1 MGWLI
6 AGVIAAGAAI
16 IGGISS
22 AVATSKASKAQE
34 EAAETQAGQVREEYQ
49 WKVGDLKT
57 QQARFRGNQ
66 KAVIGKAGVEL
77 SSGSPLA
84 LQAETSRMM
93 AEDVRRLKQQ
103 GEWSA
108 ETLESEAEM
117 YKKTRPWQVAGSLLG
132 GVASG
137 AGMFL

>member
-1 MGWLI
+1 MFALL
-6 AGVIAAGAAI
+6 AIAAGAAI
-16 IGGISS
+16 IGGVAS
-22 AVATSKASKAQE
+22 AVATSKANKAQE

-57 QQARFRGNQ
+57 QQARFAGHQR
-66 KAVIGKAGVEL
+66 AVIGRAGVEL
-77 SSGSPLA
+77 SSGSPFA
-84 LQAETSRMM
+84 LQAETARMM

-108 ETLESEAEM
+108 ETLETEAEM
-117 YKKTRPWQVAGSLLG
+117 YKETRPWQVAGSVLG

-137 AGMFL
+137 AGMFI

>member
-1 MGWLI
+1 MLWAAIL
-6 AGVIAAGAAI
+6 AAGAAI
-16 IGGISS
+16 LGGVAS
-22 AVATSKASKAQE
+22 AVAGSQASKAQE

-66 KAVIGKAGVEL
+66 KAVIGRAGVEL

-93 AEDVRRLKQQ
+93 SEDVRRLKQQ

-137 AGMFL
+137 AGMFI